1 MAKNYNK
8 ENHVSKSDIFRNRRN
23 LNKNMKNITK
33 SDRLMEGIG
42 IWTSYYRLFPHIFV
56 RDYLQINLKM
66 FQQIL
71 MYFFMHFNYCI
82 YLASRGQGKTWLTAV
97 FCITRCILF
106 PETKVILA
114 AGQKSQAIAAI
125 EKIMDLKSNS
135 PNLSREIEDIRTS
148 TNDARCT
155 FKNGSWIRVVASTQ
169 GARSKRAN
177 LIIVDEYRMI
187 EKSIVDSVLRK
198 FMTAPRQPKY
208 LDKPEY
214 KHLKERNKEIYL
226 SSAWYKYHWSWDKVN
241 TYKKAILEG
250 KSYFVCGLPYQLS
263 IAEGLLDENQ
273 VLDEMSEDD
282 FDDISWMM
290 EMQCMFFGESDKA
303 YFKFNDLEVN
313 RKIVKAIY
321 PKSMYKMLKDS
332 KFKYENKLDGEIRFV
347 SCDISSVAGKQND
360 ASAYTVFRL
369 IPKYNKE
376 NKFVRFDR
384 QICFMETIVGG
395 HSTIQALRIREL
407 FEEFDCDYIVI
418 DAQNF
423 GLAIYDQMCM
433 DLFDR
438 EKGVEYP
445 AISCMNNEEMAN
457 RCLSS
462 DAPKLVFA
470 VKASSTLNSE
480 MAISLKNNLKNGRYK
495 FLISEL
501 DSKEYLSSLKGY
513 DEMQPEDKAKFKQ
526 PYLQTTYMIN
536 EFVNLSNEGK
546 DGVIKLKEPSSG
558 RKDRFTSILYGD
570 HFAKYLENT
579 YKQLNDTEYED
590 YDSIVLW

>member
-1 MAKNYNK
+1 MAINYNK
-8 ENHVSKSDIFRNRRN
+8 DNQVNKSDIFKTRRN
-23 LNKNMKNITK
+23 LNRNMKNVTK

-42 IWTSYYRLFPHIFV
+42 TWASYYRLFPHIFV
-56 RDYLQINLKM
+56 REYLQINLKC

-71 MYFFMHFNYCI
+71 IYFMMHFNYFL
-82 YLASRGQGKTWLTAV
+82 YLASRGQGKTWLTAI
-97 FCITRCILF
+97 FCVTRSILF
-106 PETKVILA
+106 PETKIILA
-114 AGQKSQAIAAI
+114 SGQKSQAIEII
-125 EKIMDLKSNS
+125 EKIMDLKGNS
-135 PNLSREIEDIRTS
+135 PNLAREIEDIKTS
-148 TNDARCT
+148 ATDARCV
-155 FKNGSWIRVVASTQ
+155 FRNGSWIRVVASNQ

-177 LIIVDEYRMI
+177 LIVVDEFRMVD
-187 EKSIVDSVLRK
+187 KNIVDSVLRK

-208 LDKPEY
+208 LSKPEY

-226 SSAWYKYHWSWDKVN
+226 SSCWYKYHWSWDKVN

-250 KSYFVCGLPYQLS
+250 KSYFACGLPYQLS
-263 IAEGLLDENQ
+263 IHEGLLDENQ

-282 FDDISWMM
+282 FDETSWLM

-303 YFKFNDLEVN
+303 YFKFDDLEIN
-313 RKIVKAIY
+313 RKITKAIY
-321 PKSMYKMLKDS
+321 PKNTYKTLKDN
-332 KFKYENKLDGEIRFV
+332 KFKYENKVDGEIRFI

-360 ASAYTVFRL
+360 ASAYTIFRL
-369 IPKYNKE
+369 IPKYNKDG
-376 NKFVRFDR
+376 KFNRFDR
-384 QICFMETIVGG
+384 QICFMETMVGG
-395 HSTIQALRIREL
+395 HSTVQALRIREL

-438 EKGVEYP
+438 EKGIEYP
-445 AISCMNNEEMAN
+445 AISCMNNDEMAS
-457 RCLSS
+457 RCIVP

-470 VKASSTLNSE
+470 VKASSSLNSE

-501 DSKEYLSSLKGY
+501 ECREYLLSLKGY
-513 DEMQPEDKAKFKQ
+513 EELTVEQQAKLKQ

-546 DGVIKLKEPSSG
+546 DGIVKLKEPSSG

-570 HFAKYLENT
+570 HFAKYLENL
-579 YKQLNDTEYED
+579 YKQLDETEYEEF
-590 YDSIVLW
+590 DSIVLW